1 MTTPLTLPQSLLL
14 LTLNDESGRPKAGL
28 YKPAI
33 AGAGVSELLLRGLFT
48 LTDEKKP
55 KLVVTSTHAT
65 QGPFLELILA
75 AIATGGKQRNMQYW
89 ITKLG
94 NHKDLIPTLAEE
106 LCVLGALT
114 KETSKV
120 FGLFTLTKWPEASP
134 KLESNLKNQLKNAIV
149 GTSKVDERSSV
160 IIALAKS
167 ADVLRH
173 NFDRDTLKSN
183 KARIKAITEGD
194 LLATG
199 ATVAAVKAVQA
210 AITAAIVVAAIIPTV
225 TAS

>member
-1 MTTPLTLPQSLLL
+1 MKMPLTLPQSLLL
-14 LTLNDESGRPKAGL
+14 LTLKDESGRPKAGH

-33 AGAGVSELLLRGLFT
+33 AGAGVSELLLRGQLT

-55 KLVVTSTHAT
+55 KLVAAPISTS
-65 QGPFLELILA
+65 QGPFLDLILMVVA
-75 AIATGGKQRNMQYW
+75 NGKKQRDMQFW

-106 LCVLGALT
+106 LCKLGALT
-114 KETSKV
+114 KETSKL
-120 FGLFTLTKWPEASP
+120 FGLFTFTKWPEASP
-134 KLESNLKNQLKNAIV
+134 KLESNLKAQLKKAIS
-149 GTSKVDERSSV
+149 GTGKVDERSSV

-173 NFDRDTLKSN
+173 NFDRDLLKSN
-183 KARIKAITEGD
+183 KLRIKSITDGG

-199 ATVAAVKAVQA
+199 ATEAAIKAAQA
-210 AITAAIVVAAIIPTV
+210 AITAAIVAGAIVPVV

>member
-1 MTTPLTLPQSLLL
+1 MATPLTLPQSLLL
-14 LTLNDESGRPKAGL
+14 LTLKDESGRPKAGL

-33 AGAGVSELLLRGLFT
+33 AGAGVSELLLRGLLS

-55 KLVVTSTHAT
+55 KLVAAPNPAG
-65 QGPFLELILA
+65 QGPFLDLILT
-75 AIATGGKQRNMQYW
+75 AIADGKKQRDMQYW

-106 LCVLGALT
+106 LCKLGALT

-120 FGLFTLTKWPEASP
+120 FGLFTFTKWPEVSP
-134 KLESNLKNQLKNAIV
+134 KLESNLKIQLNKAIE
-149 GTSKVDERSSV
+149 GTDKVDERSTV
-160 IIALAKS
+160 IIALAKA

-173 NFDRDTLKSN
+173 NFDRDMLKSN
-183 KARIKAITEGD
+183 KARIKSITEGN

-199 ATVAAVKAVQA
+199 ATKAAIKAAQA
-210 AITAAIVVAAIIPTV
+210 AITATIVAAAIVPTV

>member
-14 LTLNDESGRPKAGL
+14 LTLKDDSGRPKAGL

-33 AGAGVSELLLRGLFT
+33 AGAGVSELLLRGLLT

-55 KLVVTSTHAT
+55 KLVAT
-65 QGPFLELILA
+65 PAPERQGPFLDLIRTA
-75 AIATGGKQRNMQYW
+75 VTTEKKQRDMRYW

-106 LCVLGALT
+106 LCKLGALT
-114 KETSKV
+114 KETSKM
-120 FGLFTLTKWPEASP
+120 FGLFTFTKWPEASP
-134 KLESNLKNQLKNAIV
+134 KLERNLKVQLEKAIV

-173 NFDRDTLKSN
+173 NFDREMLKSN
-183 KARIKAITEGD
+183 KARIKSITDGD

-199 ATVAAVKAVQA
+199 ATEAAITAAQA
-210 AITAAIVVAAIIPTV
+210 AITAAIVAAAIIPTV

>member
-1 MTTPLTLPQSLLL
+1 MPKALTLPQSLLL
-14 LTLNDESGRPKAGL
+14 LTLKDESGRPKAGF

-33 AGAGVSELLLRGLFT
+33 AGAGVSELLLRGLLSFT
-48 LTDEKKP
+48 DDKKP
-55 KLVVTSTHAT
+55 KLVAAT
-65 QGPFLELILA
+65 ASDSQGPFLDFLLA
-75 AIATGGKQRNMQYW
+75 QISADKKQRDMQYW

-94 NHKDLIPTLAEE
+94 NHKALVPTLAEE
-106 LCVLGALT
+106 LCKLGALT

-120 FGLFTLTKWPEASP
+120 FGLFTLDTWPQASP
-134 KLESNLKNQLKNAIV
+134 KLETNLKAQLKKAITGSGDV
-149 GTSKVDERSSV
+149 EDRLSV

-183 KARIKAITEGD
+183 KARIKVITDGD

-199 ATVAAVKAVQA
+199 ATEAAVRAAKA
-210 AITAAIVVAAIIPTV
+210 AITAAIVAGAIVPTV
-225 TAS
+225 T

>member
-1 MTTPLTLPQSLLL
+1 MSKALTLPQSLLL
-14 LTLNDESGRPKAGL
+14 LTLKDESGRPKAGL

-33 AGAGVSELLLRGLFT
+33 AGAGVSELLLRGVLS
-48 LTDEKKP
+48 LTNDKKP
-55 KLVVTSTHAT
+55 KLVVMAGSDS
-65 QGPFLELILA
+65 QGPFLDLILA
-75 AIATGGKQRNMQYW
+75 QISADRKQRDMQYW

-94 NHKDLIPTLAEE
+94 NHKALIPTLAEE
-106 LCVLGALT
+106 LCKLGALT

-120 FGLFTLTKWPEASP
+120 FGLFTLDAWPQASP
-134 KLESNLKNQLKNAIV
+134 KLETNLKAQLKKAIT
-149 GTSKVDERSSV
+149 GSGAVDDRLSV

-183 KARIKAITEGD
+183 KARIKAITDGD

-199 ATVAAVKAVQA
+199 ATEAAVKAAKA
-210 AITAAIVVAAIIPTV
+210 AITAAIVAAAVVPTV
-225 TAS
+225 T